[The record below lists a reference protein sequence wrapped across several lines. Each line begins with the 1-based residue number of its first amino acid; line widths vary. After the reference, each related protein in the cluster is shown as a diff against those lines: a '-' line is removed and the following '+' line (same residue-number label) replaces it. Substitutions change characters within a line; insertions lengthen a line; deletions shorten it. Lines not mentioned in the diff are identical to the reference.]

1 MLYAIWICCTLKRRI
16 KMADI
21 SELIIK
27 IDSDGVVRATGNL
40 EVFSKAAED
49 AAKST
54 DKTKSSA
61 KSLITTL
68 ENQVAVLGMNA
79 RELAIFKAQTKKATD
94 EDLKR
99 INALHDEIDAY
110 QQKILAEKQAGKEL
124 GNLSKATRSNVAPM
138 KDLRSQAQQASY
150 QLQDIAVQAQM
161 GTSWFTIFGQQGSQL
176 ASVFGKS
183 GAVYGAVIAFGAILA
198 GALYNSLNK
207 AGDAMKALEEDS
219 KTLTERYDELGEAS
233 KAYVRTLVG
242 KSIQQNIILLKQLRE
257 EQEAGIKT
265 VQTGNDG
272 RLVAI
277 ETEEEYA
284 ERMIKVGKD
293 IERTE
298 KKKSELIQ
306 SIDNTTNST
315 ESLIKGL
322 KEEAATFG
330 MSARQLALYK
340 IGTDEAQQA
349 NRDAV
354 DTLYD
359 QIEAQEKLDES
370 RKANKS
376 YFEGLFNEA
385 AALSLT
391 GDALYEYQARA
402 AGVTKENLHR
412 AVLLARNIALLKE
425 QAEAAKEAE
434 AAKKV
439 SEKYIQSL
447 DDQQAALTLNVEE
460 LGRYKAI
467 QAGLTGTALDAAV
480 ATYVN
485 IEALKEQAEAQKALD
500 SAAKTEA
507 DKKVRDTESAKA
519 RLLQIAQDAM
529 NEADLIDSLEAE
541 AIAKEEADR
550 AAGLISLEEF
560 ELAKQQIEEKY
571 SKDRVALAIAEAQAK
586 LDIQQQVLSSLGGL
600 AGQMAGI
607 AAEGSKEAKALFAIQ
622 KAIAIAQIIVSTEVA
637 AQAAGA
643 QSAILAGPLGYF
655 ATAAGIRAVGYA
667 SAGLVAG
674 TAIAGGRALG
684 GQVRGGESY
693 LVGERGPEL
702 LTMGTSGRIATN
714 ENLKK
719 AVGSQGETVQQNVS
733 VNFSIQANDT
743 AGFDRLLNSRRGQ
756 IMSMINQA
764 VNDRGRA
771 SLA

>member
-1 MLYAIWICCTLKRRI
+1 
-16 KMADI
+16 MADI

-94 EDLKR
+94 EDIKR

-124 GNLSKATRSNVAPM
+124 GDLSKATRSNVAPM

-207 AGDAMKALEEDS
+207 AGNAMKALEEDS

-233 KAYVRTLVG
+233 KAYVRTLV
-242 KSIQQNIILLKQLRE
+242 R
-257 EQEAGIKT
+257 
-265 VQTGNDG
+265 
-272 RLVAI
+272 
-277 ETEEEYA
+277 
-284 ERMIKVGKD
+284 KD
-293 IERTE
+293 IEGYDLALQQLNKEKEEGIRVTYEGVLAQKVAMETE
-298 KKKSELIQ
+298 KEFDERMEKNRSEIERVTKLRNDLIT
-306 SIDNTTNST
+306 SIDSTTDAT
-315 ESLIKGL
+315 ERLIEDL

-349 NRDAV
+349 NRNAV
-354 DTLYD
+354 NTLYD

-376 YFEGLFNEA
+376 YFDSLANEE

-391 GDALYEYQARA
+391 GDALYEYQAIT
-402 AGVTKENLHR
+402 AGVSKENIEA
-412 AVLLARNIALLKE
+412 AVAISRNIARLKE

-467 QAGLTGTALDAAV
+467 QAGLTGTALNAAV

-500 SAAKTEA
+500 SAAQTEA

-529 NEADLIDSLEAE
+529 NEADLLKSLKAE
-541 AIAKEEADR
+541 AIAQEEADR
-550 AAGLISLEEF
+550 DAGLISLEEF
-560 ELAKQQIEEKY
+560 KLAKQQIEKKY
-571 SKDRVALAIAEAQAK
+571 SKDSVALATAEAQAK
-586 LDIQQQVLSSLGGL
+586 ADIQQQVLSSLGGL

-756 IMSMINQA
+756 IISMINQA